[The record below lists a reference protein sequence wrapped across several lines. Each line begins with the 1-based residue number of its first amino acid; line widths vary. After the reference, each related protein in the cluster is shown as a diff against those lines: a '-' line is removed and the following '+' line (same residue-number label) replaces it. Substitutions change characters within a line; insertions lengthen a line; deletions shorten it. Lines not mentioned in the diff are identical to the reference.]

1 MEKIAYIILLIVV
14 ICFVIG
20 MFAGLIALLPYGL
33 PALIIII
40 GFGLLFIKALKER
53 LQNKEDNYYS
63 KNVKL

>member
-14 ICFVIG
+14 ICFVIA

-53 LQNKEDNYYS
+53 LQSKEDNYYS